1 MGTVYK
7 VLGQAA
13 SSQSSLTITTTE
25 LSAANVATITT
36 SAAHGFVVGQQVSVI
51 LNAGVAAYDG
61 NRTVASV
68 PTATTFTFDS
78 VSPAIAS
85 ATVSGTVTGYSWF
98 DLYACP
104 AATATVVSSLVITNR
119 GNNAGYYNIAID
131 TVNSGQ
137 PGVAKMIVQND
148 LAAARETIALT
159 IGLITDATNKY
170 IRVAASNADFTF
182 SLYGSE
188 IS

>member
-1 MGTVYK
+1 
-7 VLGQAA
+7 
-13 SSQSSLTITTTE
+13 
-25 LSAANVATITT
+25 
-36 SAAHGFVVGQQVSVI
+36 
-51 LNAGVAAYDG
+51 
-61 NRTVASV
+61 
-68 PTATTFTFDS
+68 
-78 VSPAIAS
+78 
-85 ATVSGTVTGYSWF
+85 
-98 DLYACP
+98 
-104 AATATVVSSLVITNR
+104 VITNR

-137 PGVAKMIVQND
+137 PGVAKMVVQND